1 MGNCF
6 KTRSLHLVKPIE
18 EPVLFKEK
26 EKKIFITF
34 LEAYYLVGENMKK
47 KSKEKNLEGKRQEYA

>member
-1 MGNCF
+1 MGDCF
-6 KTRSLHLVKPIE
+6 KTISLHLLKPIE

-34 LEAYYLVGENMKK
+34 LEAYYLVKEKMKK
-47 KSKEKNLEGKRQEYA
+47 IKRKKFGGKNQEHA